1 MKTRLPLV
9 AVAAGFAALVFG
21 LAPAS
26 AQVPQPFPRPGQPPP
41 AAPAGQA
48 PPGPA
53 TAVPAAGGAAQ
64 TTGPTEAELGVPIY
78 PAAQFIT
85 SYDAGRGQRFYLYGV
100 MSGFEEMVTYYRTV
114 LKDRGDRLFDSPATH
129 MFEVAR
135 YRDET
140 MAFPPSVTVKDYT
153 FGGSAGYP
161 NPVAGADPARYPTVI
176 QIVPA
181 PRGAPQH

>member
-1 MKTRLPLV
+1 MKTRSLLV
-9 AVAAGFAALVFG
+9 AAAAALAALAIG

-41 AAPAGQA
+41 AAPAPAEGQ
-48 PPGPA
+48 
-53 TAVPAAGGAAQ
+53 PAAPAPSTSADAQ
-64 TTGPTEAELGVPIY
+64 TAGPTEAELGVPVY

-85 SYDAGRGQRFYLYGV
+85 SYEAGRGQRFYLYGV

-114 LKDRGDRLFDSPATH
+114 LKDRGDRLFDSPPTH
-129 MFEVAR
+129 MFETAR
-135 YRDET
+135 FRDES

-181 PRGAPQH
+181 PPGTPQR